1 MVSSEINDGESKWV
15 RKLTGHNRIGKQLWL
30 NVIRFIY
37 FMTGLNLTK
46 KWDSRE
52 QKNKERK

>member
-15 RKLTGHNRIGKQLWL
+15 RKLTGHNQIGKQLWL

-46 KWDSRE
+46 KCDYHE

>member
-15 RKLTGHNRIGKQLWL
+15 RKLTGHNQIGKQLWL

-46 KWDSRE
+46 KCDSRE